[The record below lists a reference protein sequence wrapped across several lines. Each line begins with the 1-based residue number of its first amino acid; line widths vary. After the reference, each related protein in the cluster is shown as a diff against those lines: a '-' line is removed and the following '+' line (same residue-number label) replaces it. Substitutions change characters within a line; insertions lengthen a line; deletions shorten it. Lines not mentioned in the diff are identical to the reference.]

1 MLLNENL
8 SLTIFILPFKY
19 ATMTSHAPAVSTCLN
34 CGAATSANYCASCGQ
49 ETRLHVASVAE
60 FFHEFIG
67 HYIALEGKLWQT
79 LWLLLTRPGRL
90 TADYIAGRR
99 ARYVAPL
106 RVYLSLSLLFFALLK
121 FGPVNLVVHPDDP
134 VGKSGTS
141 LSVKNADKGEGKPE
155 ANEEVHVSTKLGEF
169 NPRWETR
176 AHELAALPK
185 DQAVALFKGKFF
197 SYVPYLVFLIMPL
210 FALYLKALYFRSKRS
225 YGEHMLFALH
235 SNAFAFILLGAIL
248 LAPFQWLAV
257 VLFVWL
263 LAYLPVAMRRVYG
276 GSKRLTFAR
285 WLLLMLAYGLTL
297 ILAILAVMFTTTIVI

>member
-8 SLTIFILPFKY
+8 SLTILILPFKY

-34 CGAATSANYCASCGQ
+34 CGATTSANYCASCGQ

-134 VGKSGTS
+134 VGKSET
-141 LSVKNADKGEGKPE
+141 KD
-155 ANEEVHVSTKLGEF
+155 EVHVSTKLGEF
-169 NPRWETR
+169 NPRWATR

-210 FALYLKALYFRSKRS
+210 FALYLKVLYFRSKRS

-235 SNAFAFILLGAIL
+235 SNAFAFLLLGAIL
-248 LAPFQWLAV
+248 LAPYHWVAI

-276 GSKRLTFAR
+276 GSKRQTFAR